1 MSRDMLTTV
10 GAGALSGFASLAFL
24 SGIPGAILVV
34 YFAPLPL
41 LLIGLDLGIAAT
53 LVACLSGIIITAL
66 AGNAYFSGA
75 FAIIHAIPAF
85 IIVRQAMKK
94 DVTNNPDAEEW
105 YPIGSILCMLSV
117 FIASLLVIAFI
128 WSLGEV
134 DGLKWYVQSYLNQV
148 FNYLM
153 PLADDSVR
161 IDLIKLLAPLF
172 PGYMGMSWAVMA
184 ALNASI
190 AMTILTRTK
199 RTKRPKIK
207 IADLNLP
214 DWMSWFFVIAAIIAL
229 LGGGEMKFLGQNLAL
244 ILATPFFF
252 LGLAVVHNLARYV
265 ALPGLLLTT
274 FYLVLILSGWIALAV
289 MAAGIIEQWIG
300 LRRYFGPKKTET

>member
-1 MSRDMLTTV
+1 MKKDYILIKNKIDAELEKVCSFKSEFLNRTV
-10 GAGALSGFASLAFL
+10 SYSLDRGGKRL
-24 SGIPGAILVV
+24 R
-34 YFAPLPL
+34 PL
-41 LLIGLDLGIAAT
+41 LLIE
-53 LVACLSGIIITAL
+53 ACRS
-66 AGNAYFSGA
+66 FSG
-75 FAIIHAIPAF
+75 
-85 IIVRQAMKK
+85 
-94 DVTNNPDAEEW
+94 
-105 YPIGSILCMLSV
+105 SI
-117 FIASLLVIAFI
+117 
-128 WSLGEV
+128 E
-134 DGLKWYVQSYLNQV
+134 NT
-148 FNYLM
+148 
-153 PLADDSVR
+153 
-161 IDLIKLLAPLF
+161 
-172 PGYMGMSWAVMA
+172 
-184 ALNASI
+184 LNASI

-265 ALPGLLLTT
+265 ALPGLLLTS